1 MLGSLVGLVVFFI
14 GWFVSYLD
22 LNFIAV
28 ELLKGKKLLLFFPS
42 VLIPGKYPLWPLMK
56 AEAQ

>member
-1 MLGSLVGLVVFFI
+1 MLGSLVGLVFFI

-22 LNFIAV
+22 LKFITV
-28 ELLKGKKLLLFFPS
+28 ELLKLKKFLSFLQS
-42 VLIPGKYPLWPLMK
+42 VLIPRKYPLWPLME